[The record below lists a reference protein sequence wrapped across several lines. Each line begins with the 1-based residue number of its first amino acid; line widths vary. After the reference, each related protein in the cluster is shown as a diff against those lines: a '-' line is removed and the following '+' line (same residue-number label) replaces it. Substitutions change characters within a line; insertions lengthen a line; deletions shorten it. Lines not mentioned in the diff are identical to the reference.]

1 MKNIISSVKNKIIPR
16 YLSKNIEKNVS
27 KNIQNYKD
35 KSTDINILLNRVRL
49 DKKKSY
55 RKKILF
61 SVILLLIIGT
71 FAFLNFV

>member
-1 MKNIISSVKNKIIPR
+1 MKIFEDDKKSKYKSSVVNKNSRLRQYKTT
-16 YLSKNIEKNVS
+16 NV
-27 KNIQNYKD
+27 NV
-35 KSTDINILLNRVRL
+35 LLNRVRL

>member
-1 MKNIISSVKNKIIPR
+1 MKIFEDDKKSKYKSSVVNKNSTLRQYKTT
-16 YLSKNIEKNVS
+16 NV
-27 KNIQNYKD
+27 NV
-35 KSTDINILLNRVRL
+35 LLNRVRL

-61 SVILLLIIGT
+61 SVILLLIFGT

>member
-1 MKNIISSVKNKIIPR
+1 MIKLGVKKDNQTIPIYKINNSNIKDLDIDLIKTT
-16 YLSKNIEKNVS
+16 NV
-27 KNIQNYKD
+27 
-35 KSTDINILLNRVRL
+35 NILLNRVRL

-61 SVILLLIIGT
+61 SVILLLIFGT

>member
-1 MKNIISSVKNKIIPR
+1 MKIFEDDKKSKYKSSVVNKNSTLRQYKTT
-16 YLSKNIEKNVS
+16 NV
-27 KNIQNYKD
+27 NV
-35 KSTDINILLNRVRL
+35 LLNRVRL

>member
-1 MKNIISSVKNKIIPR
+1 MKIFEDDKKSKYKSSVVNKNSTLRQYKTT
-16 YLSKNIEKNVS
+16 NV
-27 KNIQNYKD
+27 NV
-35 KSTDINILLNRVRL
+35 LLNRVRL

-61 SVILLLIIGT
+61 SVILLLIIST